1 MIKID
6 KSRSASCF
14 YSIRLFQNAWEKLI
28 DKFLGTNML
37 EKDL

>member
-6 KSRSASCF
+6 KSRSTSCL
-14 YSIRLFQNAWEKLI
+14 YSNRLFQNAYEKLI

-37 EKDL
+37 EMDL